1 VRLKE
6 RPRKSDALRSAGA
19 KPSKSARQK
28 GCASS
33 SGRRSSSKQR
43 SGGAFSKC
51 HRVPALLKY
60 AGPIIERSSSATLT
74 GSRGL
79 PPSSSTWPRSTHRCL
94 TLRMTRRPAHV
105 AAQKCGKICKDAA
118 ARWPRLPK
126 MPARKGSTRVYVFC
140 AGGAE
145 GGRTPDLLIANE
157 ALSQL
162 SYGPALS
169 CGARQVESAARAR
182 ICI

>member
-1 VRLKE
+1 
-6 RPRKSDALRSAGA
+6 
-19 KPSKSARQK
+19 
-28 GCASS
+28 
-33 SGRRSSSKQR
+33 
-43 SGGAFSKC
+43 
-51 HRVPALLKY
+51 
-60 AGPIIERSSSATLT
+60 
-74 GSRGL
+74 
-79 PPSSSTWPRSTHRCL
+79 
-94 TLRMTRRPAHV
+94 
-105 AAQKCGKICKDAA
+105 
-118 ARWPRLPK
+118 

-182 ICI
+182 GVVFQTGKNLQKVSLLVYR